1 MANTA
6 IMERNTNVPDDATR
20 GLILVV
26 CADRKTQ
33 RIVHRILGATLYH
46 IDAVDNLVQARKLL
60 AQRAPSLIVLDHKS
74 LLDDTGAA
82 FVAQATAAGARGC
95 LVLLEN
101 DSASALPSLFTVDA
115 LTNLLANPMPLLA
128 EELTVTAL
136 KLLRNDIFGIEKYLS
151 WGIESR
157 TVELDNALQRAETVD
172 SLTADVRAFGLGP
185 RVASLASL
193 AADELLSNALYNAP
207 VDAEGNNYRAGEPR
221 DSFRELDAKERV
233 TLRYGCDARYLAIEV
248 TDRFGS
254 LDRQTI
260 LSYLAKAAERGGVDK
275 IDFSS
280 AGAGMGIALT
290 YSCCNHLIYN
300 LEPGRCTQA
309 IGLIDVRFKPTELG
323 SMVSSFNVFTRDPGD
338 SQ

>member
-1 MANTA
+1 MGETA
-6 IMERNTNVPDDATR
+6 REQTESSIPEHADR

-26 CADRKTQ
+26 HGDRKTQ
-33 RIVHRILGATLYH
+33 RVVHRILGSTLCTV
-46 IDAVDNLVQARKLL
+46 DAVDNVVQAHKLL
-60 AQRAPSLIVLDHKS
+60 GKRVPALVVMDHNMMLEES
-74 LLDDTGAA
+74 GAA
-82 FVAQATAAGARGC
+82 FAAEATAAGARGC
-95 LVLLEN
+95 LVLLRD
-101 DSASALPSLFTVDA
+101 DSASELPSLFTVDA

-136 KLLRNDIFGIEKYLS
+136 KLLRDDIFGIEKYLA
-151 WGIESR
+151 WGIETR
-157 TVELDNALQRAETVD
+157 EIVLENATQRPELVD
-172 SLTADVRAFGLGP
+172 RLTNDVRAFGLGP

-193 AADELLSNALYNAP
+193 ATDELLSNALYNAP
-207 VDAEGNNYRAGEPR
+207 VDDNGDHFRAGEAR
-221 DSFRELDAKERV
+221 DAYRELKPRERV

-248 TDRFGS
+248 TDQFGS

-300 LEPGRCTQA
+300 LQPGSRTQA
-309 IGLIDVRFKPTELG
+309 IGLIDVRFKPSELG
-323 SMVSSFNVFTRDPGD
+323 SMVSSFNVFSRDPGD

>member
-1 MANTA
+1 MAETA
-6 IMERNTNVPDDATR
+6 LKHTKDTAAADR

-26 CADRKTQ
+26 HSDRKTQ
-33 RIVHRILGATLYH
+33 RIVHRILGATLCT
-46 IDAVDNLVQARKLL
+46 IDAVDNITQARKLL
-60 AQRAPSLIVLDHKS
+60 GQRVPALIVLDHNA
-74 LLDDTGAA
+74 LLEESGAA
-82 FVAQATAAGARGC
+82 FVEEATKAGARGC
-95 LVLLEN
+95 LVLLKN
-101 DSASALPSLFTVDA
+101 DSANALPSLFGVDA

-136 KLLRNDIFGIEKYLS
+136 KILRDDIFGLEKYLS
-151 WGIESR
+151 WGIETR
-157 TVELDNALQRAETVD
+157 DFTVKNALERPDLVNQ
-172 SLTADVRAFGLGP
+172 LTEDVRAFGLGP

-193 AADELLSNALYNAP
+193 AADELLSNAVYNAP
-207 VDAEGNNYRAGEPR
+207 VDSGDFHFRAAEPR
-221 DSFRELDAKERV
+221 DTYRELKPDEQV

-248 TDRFGS
+248 SDQFGS

-260 LSYLAKAAERGGVDK
+260 LSFLAKAAERGGVDK

-300 LEPGRCTQA
+300 LEPGKCTQA

-323 SMVSSFNVFTRDPGD
+323 SMVSSFNVFSREPGD
-338 SQ
+338 NQ